1 MVKYLIAIVV
11 TCSFLFTW
19 NKAFSEIITTDN
31 LLSNSGFTGG
41 TSSWT
46 NHGTTQQHHVGLG
59 NECVGSAVD
68 NSNSGCGV
76 SGSLAGVDNG
86 GVSQTITLS
95 DTTSMTQA
103 EINNGFTSTMST
115 DIWFWHGQ
123 DTVTMKQE
131 LTDSTGNVSTQTRVV
146 IGSHNNYQTYTDTS
160 TIGANTSTDYNIKVS
175 VDIDDSANSS
185 GHAGPDVDNVT
196 LNVNYTYI
204 PPIDDTTQTIIDDI
218 DTDIVDIIDD
228 IPEDFDWYEEEYT
241 WEDDYIIEEELDMGE
256 GDYFEDDFYFE
267 EELDFD
273 VTEFDSPPMFEEFEE
288 FDMEEMPTMEE
299 VFFEE
304 AFVEPPPA
312 MIEEVFTEEFEEDF
326 TSFIEETGL
335 EEEFEQFLEEE
346 GITAEEFFEE
356 ITEEEFSDEL
366 TDESFEEFEEEMVEG
381 PIDEESPPEIT
392 EETRET
398 SEETDVASEPIEEEK
413 EVASNDE
420 STEEEESTEEDK
432 SSSEDTEESDV
443 QAEDSEEQDGVQSEG
458 RDKVDTNDR
467 VVTDVA
473 KVESKLKKNLKAIA
487 KQIAKVTKQNTQN
500 LTKEDI
506 FFKNNT
512 LDAYNKTQFYK
523 SKDIYNNQ
531 NLDLFNQV
539 DLSVYNKEIYG
550 GVTLSSYTQNDPV
563 EVHRVQLQ
571 EAVSK
576 TRRLQLE
583 LQAMKNGE

>member
-1 MVKYLIAIVV
+1 MLKGIAFYIA
-11 TCSFLFTW
+11 LFILFISPKLFGET
-19 NKAFSEIITTDN
+19 ITTGN
-31 LLSNSGFTGG
+31 LLTNSGFTGG

-59 NECVGSAVD
+59 NECAGSAVD

-160 TIGANTSTDYNIKVS
+160 TVGTNTSTDYSINVL

-218 DTDIVDIIDD
+218 DTDIVNIIDD
-228 IPEDFDWYEEEYT
+228 IPEDFDWYNDEIVFEEEYT
-241 WEDDYIIEEELDMGE
+241 WEEDEYTWEDEYIV
-256 GDYFEDDFYFE
+256 EDNFYFE
-267 EELDFD
+267 EELDFE
-273 VTEFDSPPMFEEFEE
+273 VIEFDSPPMFEDFEE

-299 VFFEE
+299 VFFETE
-304 AFVEPPPA
+304 FMEEPP
-312 MIEEVFTEEFEEDF
+312 MMTEEIFTEEFEEDF

-356 ITEEEFSDEL
+356 ITEEEFNDEL
-366 TDESFEEFEEEMVEG
+366 TEESFDEFEEPMEEIATNEESVPEVIG
-381 PIDEESPPEIT
+381 DEEEAMEEPTT
-392 EETRET
+392 E
-398 SEETDVASEPIEEEK
+398 SMEEEQ
-413 EVASNDE
+413 EVANNE
-420 STEEEESTEEDK
+420 QTETKTEEETE
-432 SSSEDTEESDV
+432 SSSEGTDESEV
-443 QAEDSEEQDGVQSEG
+443 STEDSGEQEEIQSEG
-458 RDKVDTNDR
+458 NIDTDKSISKT
-467 VVTDVA
+467 VA
-473 KVESKLKKNLKAIA
+473 KIESKLKQNLKKVA
-487 KQIAKVTKQNTQN
+487 KQIAQATKQSTQN
-500 LTKEDI
+500 LSKEDL
-506 FFKNNT
+506 FFNNNN
-512 LDAYNKTQFYK
+512 LNAYLKTDFYK
-523 SKDIYNNQ
+523 SKDIYTDT
-531 NLDLFNQV
+531 NLDFFNQI
-539 DLSVYNKEIYG
+539 DLGVYSKDIYTT
-550 GVTLSSYTQNDPV
+550 VSLNSYVNNDPV
-563 EVHRVQLQ
+563 EIHNKKIQEINIKKRQLLAEL
-571 EAVSK
+571 EALK
-576 TRRLQLE
+576 Q
-583 LQAMKNGE
+583 